1 MKIYTRTG
9 DEGQTGL
16 PSGQRLP
23 KDAQVM
29 EVVGTVDETN
39 TALGMVRATGVDEDM
54 DRLLDGIQHQLLNLG
69 SEVARLGVLKEDAPV
84 IGPQHVQALEEA
96 INRFDAELAPLRN
109 FILPG
114 GTIAAAQFHFAR
126 AVCRRAERRLV
137 ALQRGLEP
145 PLSPQLVPYLNRLSD
160 LLFVL
165 ARAANARAGRPDV
178 IWRKPVA

>member
-16 PSGQRLP
+16 PDGQRLP

-39 TALGMVRATGVDEDM
+39 TALGMVRAAGVSEDM
-54 DRLLDGIQHQLLNLG
+54 DRLLDDIQHQLLNLG
-69 SEVARLGVLKEDAPV
+69 AEVARLGAAASGAPV
-84 IGPQHVQALEEA
+84 IGPEQIQAMEEA
-96 INRFDAELAPLRN
+96 MNRFDKELPPLRN

-114 GTIAAAQFHFAR
+114 GAPAAAGLHFAR

-137 ALQRGLEP
+137 ARERGLDP
-145 PLSPQLVPYLNRLSD
+145 PLSRQLVPYLNRLSD

-165 ARAANARAGRPDV
+165 ARAANARAGRADV
-178 IWRKPVA
+178 IWRKARS